1 MLDPLYVLQSLYRFV
16 TKCLD
21 KASKLEFSSIA
32 FPVIGTGRLGYPA
45 DLVASCMFR
54 AVSDFKKKQKKTTLE
69 DVRFVVY
76 PEDQTALL
84 VSCIE
89 ILTNLFE
96 NLQAFYSM
104 YEDVQIGSM
113 LFS

>member
-1 MLDPLYVLQSLYRFV
+1 MLDLLYVLQSLYRFV
-16 TKCLD
+16 TECLD
-21 KASKLEFSSIA
+21 KASKRHFSSIA
-32 FPVIGTGRLGYPA
+32 FPVIGTGRLGYPP

-54 AVSDFKKKQKKTTLE
+54 AVSDFKKKQGKTALE
-69 DVRFVVY
+69 DVTFVVY

-96 NLQAFYSM
+96 TSRHFIQCMRLCR
-104 YEDVQIGSM
+104 
-113 LFS
+113 